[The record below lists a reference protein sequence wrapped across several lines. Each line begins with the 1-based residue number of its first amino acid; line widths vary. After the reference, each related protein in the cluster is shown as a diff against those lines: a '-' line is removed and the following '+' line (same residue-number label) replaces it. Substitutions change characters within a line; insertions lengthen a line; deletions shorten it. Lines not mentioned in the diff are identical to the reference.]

1 MQKRVLYVEDE
12 DFFAKTLSRS
22 LEHIGCEV
30 VVAPDGEE
38 GLTRIQKE
46 RFDIILLDLLLPK
59 RDGFEIL
66 QAVKAEPAT
75 KDIPIVIVSNLF
87 SDEDQKKVTALGV
100 KHYFVKAFTD
110 PRTIVS
116 YVGKALGLT
125 EAKQADEQTGKGEG
139 VQ

>member
-1 MQKRVLYVEDE
+1 
-12 DFFAKTLSRS
+12 
-22 LEHIGCEV
+22 V

-139 VQ
+139 AQ